1 MIFLPLKP
9 REPGPLAAGFFDI
22 FLNQRIV
29 SWCILMHNWS
39 ILLLLVYWHLQ
50 TGEASMYKVIIVDD
64 EAVVRIGLK
73 NTINWN
79 EHGFELIGDYANGR
93 EAWDAVEL
101 DRPELVISDIS
112 MPFMDGLELA
122 GLISAQFPYIK
133 MIILT
138 GYDEFEYA
146 QQAIRLKIS
155 DFILKPITAQEIRQL
170 LDRIKAEM
178 DEEKQRRED
187 LGRLNNQLEHS
198 LPLLKERFLERLVAV
213 GLGKG
218 EIAERFAYFNLPPIS
233 PLYLVMVVD
242 IDDFGDRELSSY
254 EHDVEFLRFAAYDIF
269 NETLD
274 REHVLTFRTREER
287 MVAIIFGHD
296 SESLLYEQGFSLA
309 EEVRYHIEKY
319 LKFTV
324 TIGIGRTCTLA
335 EQLPLS
341 YKSALSVLDYR
352 FLLGKNRV
360 LSIIDI
366 EGKPSGYMPLSH
378 DLDRK
383 LAAAVKTGAI
393 QEAYQLIEQGV
404 AELKTSLVPVEACML
419 QMQKVVLSLMN
430 SVQELAVRE
439 QESPFEQQMKLMNV
453 FKFKTLDEVEIWLKD
468 MVSSVISTIADNRNY
483 LTNMQIHR
491 AVEYIDTNY
500 ANEKMSL
507 QDLCRHVLMSS
518 SYFSLVFKQH
528 TGETFIEYL
537 TGVRVA
543 KAKELLHN
551 SAMKLYEIAEQV
563 GYKDPNYFSILFKK
577 HTGITPKDYREKQIK
592 GSGA

>member
-1 MIFLPLKP
+1 
-9 REPGPLAAGFFDI
+9 
-22 FLNQRIV
+22 
-29 SWCILMHNWS
+29 
-39 ILLLLVYWHLQ
+39 
-50 TGEASMYKVIIVDD
+50 MYRVMIVDD
-64 EAVVRIGLK
+64 EAVVRNGLK

-101 DRPELVISDIS
+101 HRPELVISDIS

-155 DFILKPITAQEIRQL
+155 DFILKPITAQEIRLL
-170 LDRIKAEM
+170 LDRIRAEM
-178 DEEKQRRED
+178 DEEKKRRED
-187 LGRLNNQLEHS
+187 LSRLNSQLEQS

-213 GLGKG
+213 GLK
-218 EIAERFAYFNLPPIS
+218 ESEVAERLTYFNLPPVA

-242 IDDFGDRELSSY
+242 IDDFGDRELHSY
-254 EHDVEFLRFAAYDIF
+254 EHDAEFLRFAAFDIF
-269 NETLD
+269 QETLASGD
-274 REHVLTFRTREER
+274 VLTFRTREER
-287 MVAIIFGHD
+287 MVAIVFGAD
-296 SESLLYEQGFSLA
+296 NESLLYERVFSLA
-309 EEVRYHIEKY
+309 EDVRYHVEKY
-319 LKFTV
+319 LNFTV
-324 TIGIGRTCTLA
+324 TIGMGRACA
-335 EQLPLS
+335 NVEQLPIS

-360 LSIIDI
+360 LSIMDI
-366 EGKPSGYMPLSH
+366 EGKPSNAMPLS
-378 DLDRK
+378 LEWDRK
-383 LAAAVKTGAI
+383 LAAAVKTGAV
-393 QEAYQLIEQGV
+393 QDAHRLIETGV
-404 AELKTSLVPVEACML
+404 AELKAALVPVEACML

-430 SVQELAVRE
+430 SIQELAISQ
-439 QESPFEQQMKLMNV
+439 QEPSIEQQIKLMNV
-453 FKFKTLDEVEIWLKD
+453 FRFKTLDEIEVWLKEV
-468 MVSSVISTIADNRNY
+468 VSAIISTITENRNY

-507 QDLCRHVLMSS
+507 QDLCRHVLMST

-551 SAMKLYEIAEQV
+551 SNLKLYEIAEQV

>member
-1 MIFLPLKP
+1 
-9 REPGPLAAGFFDI
+9 
-22 FLNQRIV
+22 
-29 SWCILMHNWS
+29 
-39 ILLLLVYWHLQ
+39 
-50 TGEASMYKVIIVDD
+50 MYKVIIVDD
-64 EAVVRIGLK
+64 EAVVRNGLK

-101 DRPELVISDIS
+101 DKPELVISDIS

-138 GYDEFEYA
+138 GFDEFEYA
-146 QQAIRLKIS
+146 QQAIRLKVS
-155 DFILKPITAQEIRQL
+155 DFILKPITAREIRAL

-178 DEEKQRRED
+178 DEERQHRED
-187 LGRLNNQLEHS
+187 LGRLNNQLMQS

-213 GLGKG
+213 GLGKT
-218 EIAERFAYFNLPPIS
+218 EIEERFAYFNLPPAS

-242 IDDFGDRELSSY
+242 IDDFGDRELNSY
-254 EHDVEFLRFAAYDIF
+254 EHDVEFLRFAAFDIF
-269 NETLD
+269 QETLERD
-274 REHVLTFRTREER
+274 NVLAFRTREER
-287 MVAIIFGHD
+287 MVAIVFGQEN
-296 SESLLYEQGFSLA
+296 ESLLYEQVFSLA
-309 EEVRYHIEKY
+309 EDVRYRIEKY

-324 TIGIGRTCTLA
+324 TTGIGRTCLLA
-335 EQLPLS
+335 EQLPVS

-360 LSIIDI
+360 LSIMDI
-366 EGKPSGYMPLSH
+366 EGKPSIAMPPVL
-378 DLDRK
+378 DWDRK
-383 LAAAVKTGAI
+383 LATAVKTGAI
-393 QEAYQLIEQGV
+393 QDAHQLIEVGV
-404 AELKTSLVPVEACML
+404 AELRTSLVAVEACLL

-430 SVQELAVRE
+430 SIQELVI
-439 QESPFEQQMKLMNV
+439 QENEPSFGTQIKLMDV
-453 FKFKTLDEVEIWLKD
+453 YKFKTLDEIEVWLKEV
-468 MVSSVISTIADNRNY
+468 VSSIISTIVENRNH
-483 LTNMQIHR
+483 LTNTQIHR

-507 QDLCRHVLMSS
+507 QDLCRHVLMST

-537 TGVRVA
+537 TGVRIG

-551 SAMKLYEIAEQV
+551 STMKLYEIAEQV

-577 HTGITPKDYREKQIK
+577 HTGITPKDYRDKQIK

>member
-1 MIFLPLKP
+1 
-9 REPGPLAAGFFDI
+9 
-22 FLNQRIV
+22 
-29 SWCILMHNWS
+29 
-39 ILLLLVYWHLQ
+39 
-50 TGEASMYKVIIVDD
+50 MYRVMIVDD
-64 EAVVRIGLK
+64 EAVVRNGLK
-73 NTINWN
+73 NTINWS

-93 EAWDAVEL
+93 EAWDAVEMY
-101 DRPELVISDIS
+101 RPELVISDIS

-155 DFILKPITAQEIRQL
+155 DFILKPITAQEIRLL
-170 LDRIKAEM
+170 LDRIRAEM
-178 DEEKQRRED
+178 DEEKKRRED
-187 LGRLNNQLEHS
+187 LSRLNSQLEQS

-213 GLGKG
+213 GLK
-218 EIAERFAYFNLPPIS
+218 ESEVTERFAYFNLPPVS
-233 PLYLVMVVD
+233 PLYVVMVVD
-242 IDDFGDRELSSY
+242 IDDFGNRELHSY
-254 EHDVEFLRFAAYDIF
+254 EHDSEFLRFAAFDIF
-269 NETLD
+269 QETLEED
-274 REHVLTFRTREER
+274 HVLTFRTREER
-287 MVAIIFGHD
+287 MVAIIFGQD
-296 SESLLYEQGFSLA
+296 NESLLYELVFSLA
-309 EEVRYHIEKY
+309 EEVRYHVEKY
-319 LKFTV
+319 LSFTV
-324 TIGIGRTCTLA
+324 TIGVGRA
-335 EQLPLS
+335 SANVEQLPIS

-360 LSIIDI
+360 LSIMDI
-366 EGKPSGYMPLSH
+366 EGKPTNVMPLS
-378 DLDRK
+378 LEWDRK
-383 LAAAVKTGAI
+383 LATAVKTGAI
-393 QEAYQLIEQGV
+393 QEAHQLIETGV
-404 AELKTSLVPVEACML
+404 AELKAALVPVEACML

-430 SVQELAVRE
+430 SIQELAIQQ
-439 QESPFEQQMKLMNV
+439 QEPSIEQQIKLMNV
-453 FKFKTLDEVEIWLKD
+453 FRFKTLDEIEVWLKEV
-468 MVSSVISTIADNRNY
+468 VSAVISTITDNRNY

-507 QDLCRHVLMSS
+507 QDLCRHVLMST

-551 SAMKLYEIAEQV
+551 SNLKLYEIAEQV

-577 HTGITPKDYREKQIK
+577 HSGITPKDYRDKQIK

>member
-1 MIFLPLKP
+1 
-9 REPGPLAAGFFDI
+9 
-22 FLNQRIV
+22 
-29 SWCILMHNWS
+29 
-39 ILLLLVYWHLQ
+39 
-50 TGEASMYKVIIVDD
+50 MYKVIIVDD
-64 EAVVRIGLK
+64 EAVVRNGLK

-101 DRPELVISDIS
+101 NRPELVISDIS

-138 GYDEFEYA
+138 GFDEFEYA

-155 DFILKPITAQEIRQL
+155 DFILKPITAQEIRL
-170 LDRIKAEM
+170 LLERIKVEM

-187 LGRLNNQLEHS
+187 LGRLNHQLEQS

-213 GLGKG
+213 GLSKR
-218 EIAERFAYFNLPPIS
+218 EIEERFVYFNLPPVS

-242 IDDFGDRELSSY
+242 IDDFGEREFPFY
-254 EHDVEFLRFAAYDIF
+254 EHDAEFLRFAAFDIF
-269 NETLD
+269 KETLERD
-274 REHVLTFRTREER
+274 HILTFRTREER
-287 MVAIIFGHD
+287 MVAIISGQEN
-296 SESLLYEQGFSLA
+296 ESFMYEQVYSLA
-309 EEVRYHIEKY
+309 EEVRYHVEKY

-324 TIGIGRTCTLA
+324 TIGIGRTCTRA

-341 YKSALSVLDYR
+341 YKSALSVIDYR

-360 LSIIDI
+360 FSIMDM
-366 EGKPSGYMPLSH
+366 EGKPSSSMPLSL
-378 DLDRK
+378 DWDRK
-383 LAAAVKTGAI
+383 LATAVKTGAI
-393 QEAYQLIEQGV
+393 QDAYQLIETGI
-404 AELKTSLVPVEACML
+404 AELKTSLAPVEACML

-430 SVQELAVRE
+430 SIQELAIHEYVH
-439 QESPFEQQMKLMNV
+439 PFGQQIKLMDV
-453 FKFKTLDEVEIWLKD
+453 FRFKTLDEIEVWLKD
-468 MVSSVISTIADNRNY
+468 VVSSVISTITDNRNY

-491 AVEYIDTNY
+491 AVEYIDMNY
-500 ANEKMSL
+500 ANEKISL
-507 QDLCRHVLMSS
+507 QDLCRHVLMST

-528 TGETFIEYL
+528 TGVTFIEYL

-543 KAKELLHN
+543 KAKELLH
-551 SAMKLYEIAEQV
+551 SSTLKLYEIAEQV

-577 HTGITPKDYREKQIK
+577 HTGITPKDYRDKQIK